1 MGILSKTLPINRSEE
16 QCAVK
21 PFLQTKAFAKILYF
35 TVFRSGAVHAGTDVF
50 HLILT
55 GSNH

>member
-1 MGILSKTLPINRSEE
+1 MVFVYSPIALKGN
-16 QCAVK
+16 CAVK
-21 PFLQTKAFAKILYF
+21 PFLQTMAFVKILNF

-55 GSNH
+55 GSNN